1 MPQPVDL
8 QTELGRVS
16 AAERIQQ
23 IADRA
28 SLASLQRTAEEV
40 AQNRVSQ
47 ESQVQ
52 QTSQSESEQVE
63 ADAKRRNPFVRRR
76 RRRGDADGEDA
87 SKNHETD
94 GVHGPTED
102 GEGKQLDVSV

>member
-52 QTSQSESEQVE
+52 QTDQPQSEQVDAE
-63 ADAKRRNPFVRRR
+63 AKRRNPFVGRRK
-76 RRRGDADGEDA
+76 RRGDDDSDDEGGAEA
-87 SKNHETD
+87 ESHR
-94 GVHGPTED
+94 GPTED
-102 GEGKQLDVSV
+102 GEGGRLDVSV

>member
-28 SLASLQRTAEEV
+28 SLATLQRAAEEV

-52 QTSQSESEQVE
+52 QATQSESEQVE
-63 ADAKRRNPFVRRR
+63 GEAKRRNPFIHRRR
-76 RRRGDADGEDA
+76 HHGDADGDDDTE
-87 SKNHETD
+87 NHEPD
-94 GVHGPTED
+94 GIRGPTEN
-102 GEGKQLDVSV
+102 GEGTQLDVSV

>member
-52 QTSQSESEQVE
+52 QTDQPQSEQVDAE
-63 ADAKRRNPFVRRR
+63 AKRRNPFAGRRKR
-76 RRRGDADGEDA
+76 RNDEADEEETGP
-87 SKNHETD
+87 ETD
-94 GVHGPTED
+94 SHRGPVED
-102 GEGKQLDVSV
+102 GEGRQLDVSV

>member
-1 MPQPVDL
+1 MMPQPVDL

-40 AQNRVSQ
+40 AQNRVRQ

-52 QTSQSESEQVE
+52 QTDQPQSEQVE
-63 ADAKRRNPFVRRR
+63 AEAKRRNPFVGRRR
-76 RRRGDADGEDA
+76 HRKEGEPEEEA
-87 SKNHETD
+87 GHENENLR
-94 GVHGPTED
+94 GPTDD
-102 GEGKQLDVSV
+102 GEGKRFDVSV